1 MQGTIV
7 LNIAEPAPCVLT
19 EHRLIAEC
27 HQACAYRAA
36 NANRQMPAAHAT
48 FPPTGTVLPR
58 PHPPSHNAP
67 TFVPVPFAHLHSS
80 VSDSLLGVCDGAD
93 NQTTDVEKKR
103 REKEKPFFQ
112 EIWSKSDCY

>member
-1 MQGTIV
+1 MHGTIV

-48 FPPTGTVLPR
+48 FPPTGTVRWQGCRKKEQGEPTS
-58 PHPPSHNAP
+58 PGDTSHSHASYHSDDC
-67 TFVPVPFAHLHSS
+67 TF
-80 VSDSLLGVCDGAD
+80 
-93 NQTTDVEKKR
+93 
-103 REKEKPFFQ
+103 
-112 EIWSKSDCY
+112 ISKATQLEQS